1 MSSIQYYQ
9 TIIKN
14 EAAICIT
21 QVAAFHFLTNF
32 LINYSKWII

>member
-9 TIIKN
+9 AIIKN

-21 QVAAFHFLTNF
+21 QVAAFSFLTN
-32 LINYSKWII
+32 